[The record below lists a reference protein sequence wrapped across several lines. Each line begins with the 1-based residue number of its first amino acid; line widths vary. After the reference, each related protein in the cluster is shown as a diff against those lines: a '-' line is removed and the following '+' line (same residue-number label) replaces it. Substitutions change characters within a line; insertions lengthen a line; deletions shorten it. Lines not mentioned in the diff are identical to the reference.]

1 MSLLSNFALE
11 YAISETF
18 VSNSQKRTFINLN
31 PSTPAL
37 KGLINMHQQKAPIR
51 PVINWRN
58 TPSYNV
64 AKWEAMSLMSAAFL
78 KLYMPPGWC

>member
-1 MSLLSNFALE
+1 LLSNSALE

-18 VSNSQKRTFINLN
+18 ISDSEKWTFINLN
-31 PSTPAL
+31 PSTSAF
-37 KGLINMHQQKAPIR
+37 KGLINMHQQEALIR

-58 TPSYNV
+58 TLSYNV